1 MENWSCSAL
10 AAAPRRRG
18 PEACLGSRVELALVV
33 RVAGELAPRVW
44 EQESWQ
50 ADQVKCLLGPDP
62 VLKLANLNI
71 YPIYDL
77 LEPMKERVLQIQS
90 CWISMTRGNSR
101 ISERSLSEVPV
112 MIKQQKLEVS
122 NQTCESLQ

>member
-1 MENWSCSAL
+1 LSL
-10 AAAPRRRG
+10 AAILRREG
-18 PEACLGSRVELALVV
+18 VVSHLSGRVELALVV

-71 YPIYDL
+71 YPIYEL
-77 LEPMKERVLQIQS
+77 LQSMKGLVPQMQNYR
-90 CWISMTRGNSR
+90 ISTTQGNNR
-101 ISERSLSEVPV
+101 LSERSPTGVPG
-112 MIKQQKLEVS
+112 LTE
-122 NQTCESLQ
+122 